1 MATSLPRA
9 EMSPNWDTNNR
20 AGCATRSQ
28 RLPAASPGCSS
39 LTLPPREIKRPRKSH
54 VTASGV
60 VKTPLSPEAS
70 LRRGQ
75 GVAPEPRGKPQLAFK
90 DHDG

>member
-1 MATSLPRA
+1 
-9 EMSPNWDTNNR
+9 MSPNWDKNNG

-28 RLPAASPGCSS
+28 QLPAASPGRSS
-39 LTLPPREIKRPRKSH
+39 LPPREIKRPQTSH
-54 VTASGV
+54 LTAFGV
-60 VKTPLSPEAS
+60 MKTPLSPEAS

-75 GVAPEPRGKPQLAFK
+75 GVAPEPTGKPSLALK